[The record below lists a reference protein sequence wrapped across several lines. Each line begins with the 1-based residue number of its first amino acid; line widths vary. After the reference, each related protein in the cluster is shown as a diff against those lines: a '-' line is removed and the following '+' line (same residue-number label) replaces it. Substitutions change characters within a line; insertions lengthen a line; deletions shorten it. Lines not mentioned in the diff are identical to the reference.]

1 MTTAK
6 PAFWLPRPARDPAR
20 PRARS
25 ALFSWLPSRGRRRA
39 TKLAVQ
45 SQTGI
50 LGMKVFIA
58 IAATAVLS
66 AGTAYADCS
75 YPTPPD
81 HLPDGNTATLQ
92 EIVDAQKAVK
102 EYDKA
107 INAYVA
113 CIQLERNDAVGKIA
127 KPGEK
132 PTPDQKKAME
142 DLERVEVQKHNAAID
157 QLQSVA
163 DRFNEQ
169 VKVYKSKIDKSKG

>member
-1 MTTAK
+1 
-6 PAFWLPRPARDPAR
+6 
-20 PRARS
+20 
-25 ALFSWLPSRGRRRA
+25 
-39 TKLAVQ
+39 
-45 SQTGI
+45 
-50 LGMKVFIA
+50 MKVFIA
-58 IAATAVLS
+58 IASTAVLS

-81 HLPDGNTATLQ
+81 HLPNGNTATLQ
-92 EIVDAQKAVK
+92 EMVEAQKAVK

-132 PTPDQKKAME
+132 PTADQKKAM
-142 DLERVEVQKHNAAID
+142 DDMERVEVQKHNAAID

-169 VKVYKSKIDKSKG
+169 VKVYKSKNDKSKG

>member
-1 MTTAK
+1 MK
-6 PAFWLPRPARDPAR
+6 AFL
-20 PRARS
+20 
-25 ALFSWLPSRGRRRA
+25 AL
-39 TKLAVQ
+39 
-45 SQTGI
+45 
-50 LGMKVFIA
+50 
-58 IAATAVLS
+58 AAAAAFS

-92 EIVDAQKAVK
+92 EMMEAQKAVK

-113 CIQLERNDAVGKIA
+113 CIQLERNDAVSRLAPKA
-127 KPGEK
+127 GEK
-132 PTPDQKKAME
+132 PTGDQKKAME

-169 VKVYKSKIDKSKG
+169 VKVYKAKNATPKG

>member
-1 MTTAK
+1 
-6 PAFWLPRPARDPAR
+6 
-20 PRARS
+20 
-25 ALFSWLPSRGRRRA
+25 
-39 TKLAVQ
+39 
-45 SQTGI
+45 
-50 LGMKVFIA
+50 MKVFFA

-92 EIVDAQKAVK
+92 EMVEAQKAVK
-102 EYDKA
+102 DYDKA

-113 CIQLERNDAVGKIA
+113 CIQLERDDAVGKMA

-132 PTPDQKKAME
+132 PTPEQKKAM
-142 DLERVEVQKHNAAID
+142 DDMVRVEVQKHNAAID

-163 DRFNEQ
+163 ARFNEQ
-169 VKVYKSKIDKSKG
+169 VKVYKAKTAEKSKG

>member
-1 MTTAK
+1 
-6 PAFWLPRPARDPAR
+6 
-20 PRARS
+20 
-25 ALFSWLPSRGRRRA
+25 
-39 TKLAVQ
+39 
-45 SQTGI
+45 
-50 LGMKVFIA
+50 MKVFIA
-58 IAATAVLS
+58 FAGTAVVS

-81 HLPDGNTATLQ
+81 HIPDGNTATLQ
-92 EIVDAQKAVK
+92 EMVDAQKAVK

-113 CIQLERNDAVGKIA
+113 CIQLERNDSVGKLA

-132 PTPDQKKAME
+132 PTAEQKKAM
-142 DLERVEVQKHNAAID
+142 DDIERVEVQKHNAAID

-169 VKVYKSKIDKSKG
+169 VKVYKAKTAEKSKG